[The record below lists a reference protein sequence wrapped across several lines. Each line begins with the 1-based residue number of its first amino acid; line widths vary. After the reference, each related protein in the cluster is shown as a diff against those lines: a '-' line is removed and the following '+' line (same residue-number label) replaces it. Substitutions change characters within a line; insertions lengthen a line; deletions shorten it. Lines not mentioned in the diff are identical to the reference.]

1 MVFLLTD
8 SGHVRAFFGWG
19 EREGGGG
26 SQIRGMLQ
34 EFFFSFYN
42 KEKLSLEMLF
52 KKINQHPP

>member
-19 EREGGGG
+19 EGEGGG

-34 EFFFSFYN
+34 ELFFSFYN

>member
-8 SGHVRAFFGWG
+8 SGHVRAFS
-19 EREGGGG
+19 GGG
-26 SQIRGMLQ
+26 RGRGGG
-34 EFFFSFYN
+34 ESNPRHVTRIFFSFYN

>member
-19 EREGGGG
+19 EGEGGGE
-26 SQIRGMLQ
+26 SNPRHVTRI
-34 EFFFSFYN
+34 FFSFYN